1 MATKKTTEVATVT
14 PGAVALPFDY
24 GDDAGQG
31 MEITMDDLK
40 IPFIALVQNDS
51 KVLDADEP
59 NYVPGGSAGM
69 LFNGATRQFSDD
81 LILVPALRQT
91 TYVEWLPDR
100 GGFADEHA
108 ATSPIVAEAKRNAAK
123 KYELR
128 TEGGNDLEET
138 RSIYAIV
145 LDSELNPVGYCV
157 VPFTGSKMGPWRD
170 FWTKIDTARVS
181 KDAPLFSLMIRISS
195 FDDKNKAGKKY
206 KNYLVNPAR
215 DAEGNMTSD
224 PLAAAVAGSMLAP
237 TSPQYLAAK
246 QLREAIQS
254 GSATADR
261 ETADAG
267 SGSGKTEDTVF

>member
-1 MATKKTTEVATVT
+1 M
-14 PGAVALPFDY
+14 
-24 GDDAGQG
+24 
-31 MEITMDDLK
+31 
-40 IPFIALVQNDS
+40 QNDS